1 MIKKHMQ
8 SVGLSCHLQGY
19 YHRQLLYFL
28 GPYIDI
34 RLMVDEQDLESA
46 EIILKD
52 HHNSLGLLGSD

>member
-1 MIKKHMQ
+1 MQ

-46 EIILKD
+46 EKILKD
-52 HHNSLGLLGSD
+52 DHNGLGLLGSD